1 MKLLRHLLR
10 KEFRQIFRNT
20 IILRMI
26 IALPIVQLLII
37 PLTADYEVS
46 NINIAVVDQDLSS
59 WSHRL
64 TESVTKSGYFRLI
77 NFGSSYDEAFRKM
90 EIDDV
95 DLILVIPDGFEKKSI
110 RQEGPSLF
118 VAVNAI
124 NGMKAQVGNGYLSQ
138 IIMGFNQEILVENLP
153 NISALGP
160 TTIDIKPRFWFNP
173 TLSYPFF
180 MVPGILVILVTMV
193 GGYMTALNIVK
204 EKETGTIDQIN
215 VSPIPKGWFILGK
228 LIPFWI
234 LGMVVFTIGIFGVG
248 YLVYGIEPV
257 GNIGLVYGYLAVY
270 LVAILG
276 FGLMISTYSDTQQQA
291 MSLAFLFMMIFV
303 LMSGLFTPVE
313 SMPTWARWIAYA
325 NPVTWFIDAIR
336 LVIMKG
342 SQFRDILPHFGV
354 MGGFAVVFNSWAVWN
369 YRKSS

>member
-26 IALPIVQLLII
+26 VAVPIVQLLII

-153 NISALGP
+153 NFSALGP
-160 TTIDIKPRFWFNP
+160 TTTDIKPRFWFNP

-248 YLVYGIEPV
+248 L
-257 GNIGLVYGYLAVY
+257 
-270 LVAILG
+270 
-276 FGLMISTYSDTQQQA
+276 
-291 MSLAFLFMMIFV
+291 SLIH
-303 LMSGLFTPVE
+303 
-313 SMPTWARWIAYA
+313 I
-325 NPVTWFIDAIR
+325 
-336 LVIMKG
+336 
-342 SQFRDILPHFGV
+342 
-354 MGGFAVVFNSWAVWN
+354 
-369 YRKSS
+369 